1 MEVIYNIAT
10 LCIKFSILYLYYRVF
25 FVSRRFIYI
34 LWSVAAV
41 IFIYS
46 SIQGIGS
53 LIQCLPLNSMWNPH
67 VHRKCLVVSAADTV
81 FGIANVTTDFIILI
95 LPMPPLWGLQ
105 TPLAQKFK
113 LMGMFLLG
121 GFVCFASIYRA
132 LVVHNLTKND
142 PSWTDSECLIWTAI
156 ELGTGIMSVSLPT
169 YRPIF
174 TKLVPKIKSK
184 VASFGSGW
192 DSDRPLELPVDM
204 RTNSNPTSNNSEPDF
219 QRSDSDPT
227 LDIRPKRS
235 RPSQS
240 QKFAHIGILGGDLDL
255 ERGGVD
261 VVGKDE
267 PAIVT
272 EKTLEKGS

>member
-1 MEVIYNIAT
+1 MEVIYNMAT

-46 SIQGIGS
+46 GIQGIGS

-95 LPMPPLWGLQ
+95 LPMPLLWGLQ

-121 GFVCFASIYRA
+121 G
-132 LVVHNLTKND
+132 L
-142 PSWTDSECLIWTAI
+142 
-156 ELGTGIMSVSLPT
+156 
-169 YRPIF
+169 
-174 TKLVPKIKSK
+174 
-184 VASFGSGW
+184 
-192 DSDRPLELPVDM
+192 
-204 RTNSNPTSNNSEPDF
+204 
-219 QRSDSDPT
+219 
-227 LDIRPKRS
+227 
-235 RPSQS
+235 
-240 QKFAHIGILGGDLDL
+240 
-255 ERGGVD
+255 
-261 VVGKDE
+261 
-267 PAIVT
+267 
-272 EKTLEKGS
+272 